1 MSLYSQFN
9 CVLFLK
15 TKFSIIRFIYTFIFT
30 LFNYIWMYALHKKR
44 FIKDIYAILKVILR
58 IFQTFSIFKPFTGPK
73 KKHLNKNLV
82 LCALLYQIFDFSG
95 GITVTHNCGHMGIRT
110 F

>member
-1 MSLYSQFN
+1 
-9 CVLFLK
+9 
-15 TKFSIIRFIYTFIFT
+15 
-30 LFNYIWMYALHKKR
+30 MYALHKKR